1 MYMIDVDSSF
11 AQKEPDNLFNEYVL
25 CLNNGMEIQV
35 KEYEEKGIK
44 EDFEAVLANIKERDM
59 IDSTRSESPLK
70 KADDAVEIDTS
81 FMTIEEVTDE
91 ITRLVKEKTG
101 E

>member
-1 MYMIDVDSSF
+1 MLL
-11 AQKEPDNLFNEYVL
+11 QRKEL
-25 CLNNGMEIQV
+25 
-35 KEYEEKGIK
+35 K